1 MRKMFEGM
9 GGKLVTYWFC
19 FGEYDIV
26 LISEMPDNATAAA
39 ACIAS
44 TASGALK
51 NLKTTAL
58 RGKHG
63 GHAQSGIG
71 WLSVASVTM

>member
-1 MRKMFEGM
+1 MFEGM

-58 RGKHG
+58 ISVEESMEAMRKAGSAG
-63 GHAQSGIG
+63 YQSPR
-71 WLSVASVTM
+71 